1 MCEIVNVTYQSD
13 GQSPGGVGKEMV
25 HLVYHVVGIF
35 DIRHLNQI
43 WKRRLIKDGDIT
55 KHDFEMEN
63 VEWVAENKVLE
74 KLSFKADKKVFEN
87 ALLVINKL
95 IN

>member
-55 KHDFEMEN
+55 KQNKWATM
-63 VEWVAENKVLE
+63 VADLI
-74 KLSFKADKKVFEN
+74 LTSRKANPFDCPSPSLTNDRPVRP
-87 ALLVINKL
+87 
-95 IN
+95 